1 MSKRVSPMQESI
13 LGFAKNVTDNPD
25 SYKLLSSTERLQ
37 LLSISKLFELRNQA
51 DNEEVDA
58 ISDVIYSMSLE
69 KEKHYQH
76 KLLFQL
82 MKEFLGHKGLRD
94 SLLKGSE
101 LLQLIKE
108 KETEF
113 EYRVLL
119 QTENLDAMRKLVAES
134 NPNRNQENQ
143 E

>member
-1 MSKRVSPMQESI
+1 MSPMQESVI
-13 LGFAKNVTDNPD
+13 GFAKNLTDNPD
-25 SYKLLSSTERLQ
+25 SYELLSSTERLQ
-37 LLSISKLFELRNQA
+37 LFSMSKLVELRKQA

-58 ISDVIYSMSLE
+58 IGDVIYSMSVE
-69 KEKHYQH
+69 KEKYYQH

-82 MKEFLGHKGLRD
+82 MKEFLGHKCLRD

-119 QTENLDAMRKLVAES
+119 QTDNLDAMRKLVADS
-134 NPNRNQENQ
+134 NQNEKK
-143 E
+143 EM